1 MTQEISLRQ
10 TILCTNSTSTYFR
23 CIPSKIHICFAFYI
37 IFSTKSFSVLDCI
50 TCHIFTHVWFL
61 KYFKVLFL
69 NFFSNP
75 YYTLRSVISYLIQI
89 EIIWPDFF
97 IDLDYKLILTIDFIL
112 YGFTWNDLLSKR
124 TIGSKSSNDHDLLRF
139 PSCIPYIS
147 RENK

>member
-1 MTQEISLRQ
+1 MHFPQKF
-10 TILCTNSTSTYFR
+10 N
-23 CIPSKIHICFAFYI
+23 ICFAFYI

-75 YYTLRSVISYLIQI
+75 CYTLRSVISYFIHVVFWKI
-89 EIIWPDFF
+89 KIIWPDFF

-124 TIGSKSSNDHDLLRF
+124 TIGSKSSNDHDLLTV

-147 RENK
+147 CENK